1 MGKQAKSKRSLE
13 PENEHSHNEASASKR
28 QRGPGHVQKALN
40 QTLHEASAEA
50 NSPFSPK
57 TTSSAQPAGSSNASS
72 ISVEKVKYVPSK
84 SAKQIQ
90 QSKATPKTPGFAKLP
105 LLPPI
110 PDETLEQAVF
120 THQSYLSGPNQ
131 NKLTRSYE
139 RLEFLGDAYIE
150 LIASK
155 LLYSLYPHMPAG
167 RLSQQRE
174 VLVKNKTLAD
184 FSLAYGFD
192 KRARLR
198 PVVSDTQSFGS
209 LTAGDQYNEKK
220 RQTSGKMLDATPL
233 RPSGQLNAP
242 KKGLGPNSPD
252 AAFRGS
258 KHQQKDAEKQYI
270 KTLGDIFEAYVAAIV
285 LSDSQNGY
293 SISEKWMHTLWMPKL
308 DAQDSAETGTPPP
321 ANAKN
326 ELAKRVMGKGIRLE
340 YRDSEPPDNSE
351 SAAGKTWYTI
361 GAFLTG
367 WGWSQTKLGQG
378 RALNKS
384 QAGVIAAARAL
395 ENSLTEQI
403 STIKR
408 AHDDAIAKERAV
420 KERQENQGRQ
430 PSGAENGGVVLNRTA
445 AKNGNHEQDSS
456 SASSDTMES
465 DDSDDS

>member
-13 PENEHSHNEASASKR
+13 LENEHSHNEASASKR
-28 QRGPGHVQKALN
+28 QKGPGHVQKALN
-40 QTLHEASAEA
+40 QTLHEASAESD
-50 NSPFSPK
+50 SPFSPQA
-57 TTSSAQPAGSSNASS
+57 TSSLP
-72 ISVEKVKYVPSK
+72 VEKVKYVPSK
-84 SAKQIQ
+84 SAKHFQ
-90 QSKATPKTPGFAKLP
+90 QSKSTPKTPGIAKLP
-105 LLPPI
+105 RLPSI

-131 NKLTRSYE
+131 NKLTKSYE

-150 LIASK
+150 LVASK

-174 VLVKNKTLAD
+174 VLVKNKTLAN

-192 KRARLR
+192 ERARLR
-198 PVVSDTQSFGS
+198 PVVSGTQSFGS
-209 LTAGDQYNEKK
+209 LTTGDQYNEKK

-233 RPSGQLNAP
+233 RPSGQLNAS
-242 KKGLGPNSPD
+242 KKGFGPNSPD
-252 AAFRGS
+252 TAFRGS
-258 KHQQKDAEKQYI
+258 KHQQKDEKKQYI

-293 SISEKWMHTLWMPKL
+293 LIAEKWLHTLWMPKL
-308 DAQDSAETGTPPP
+308 DAQDSAETRTPPP
-321 ANAKN
+321 ANTKN
-326 ELAKRVMGKGIRLE
+326 ELAKRVMGRGIRLV
-340 YRDSEPPDNSE
+340 YKDSEPPDNSE

-378 RALNKS
+378 RGLNKS

-395 ENSLTEQI
+395 ENPLTEQI

-420 KERQENQGRQ
+420 KEQQENQGRQ
-430 PSGAENGGVVLNRTA
+430 PSGAENGGVVINRTD
-445 AKNGNHEQDSS
+445 AKNGDHEQHSS

-465 DDSDDS
+465 VDSADS